1 MQEDVSSRMSRI
13 LEHFKNLWQQPHE
26 LSVEVLEKIIVGLP
40 EEGGDAGI
48 ETITEYLVN
57 FLKLHFLDI
66 VATFQ
71 QKAVEEGMGVAERDE
86 IVRDAMTESFQ
97 TVQKLGKLL
106 SVQTVGELLLLSNI
120 TFGLYA
126 LSQSETAE
134 KAQGWIYKLP
144 KIYRNRLERE
154 HLIADRIQATV
165 MVSAIATKS
174 QAYWS
179 TALSPSTNW
188 TVQSVVIQKPPLVA

>member
-1 MQEDVSSRMSRI
+1 MQEYVSPRMSHI
-13 LEHFKNLWQQPHE
+13 LEHLKNLRQQPHVVCGQRE
-26 LSVEVLEKIIVGLP
+26 QKLSVEVLERIIVGLP

-71 QKAVEEGMGVAERDE
+71 QKAVEEGMDVAERDE

-134 KAQGWIYKLP
+134 KAQRWIYKLP
-144 KIYRNRLERE
+144 KIYRHRLEQE

-165 MVSAIATKS
+165 MVSI
-174 QAYWS
+174 
-179 TALSPSTNW
+179 
-188 TVQSVVIQKPPLVA
+188 